1 MRTGDMGVEEQ
12 REGMGRGDMGA
23 EEQKEG
29 IKEMGI

>member
-1 MRTGDMGVEEQ
+1 MGVEEQ